1 MYIQLVDFCNMSC
14 GHCGFACKKKGETMK
29 DKTFYN
35 ILKKMEDYFDFI
47 TIGGGE
53 PTLHPNFMKYL
64 VEIIAANVYSEEGSI
79 FIATNGSNTKISLKL
94 ANLAK
99 RGIISAALSRDDYH
113 DEIDE
118 VVVKAFTKEKTN
130 YSDYRHDDFREI
142 RNVTGHEIKAG
153 RSRRGREECICE
165 GIFIK
170 PNGEIRGCGCEDSI
184 VFGNINGK
192 FEIPKDWDVNACYKD
207 QEECVIIQGET
218 LCIGRL

>member
-14 GHCGFACKKKGETMK
+14 SHCGFACKKKGETMS
-29 DKTFYN
+29 DETFYN
-35 ILKKMEDYFDFI
+35 ILKKMEDYFDFV

-64 VEIIAANVYSEEGSI
+64 VEIIASNIYSDEGNI

-99 RGIISAALSRDDYH
+99 RGIISAALSRDEYH
-113 DEIDE
+113 DEIDYE
-118 VVVKAFTKEKTN
+118 VVKAFTKEKTRYGDN
-130 YSDYRHDDFREI
+130 RYNDFREI
-142 RNVTGHEIKAG
+142 RNVTGYEIKAG
-153 RSRRGREECICE
+153 RSKKGKEGCICE

-170 PNGEIRGCGCEDSI
+170 PNGEIRGCGCKDST

-192 FEIPKDWDVNACYKD
+192 FEIPKDWDVNSCYKK
-207 QEECVIIQGET
+207 QEV
-218 LCIGRL
+218 LA